1 LSTETEKESAN
12 AIRVPPSPYDGYIT
26 VRDVSPRTSVIRTAN
41 SDSSLERN
49 SPSDQLDDWYSND
62 PNTPARISSKTNEPS
77 SDQRFKYDV
86 SKISS
91 PPQQEQMAEMDHYLV
106 PIPFQQQTSIYASI
120 GGGPST
126 LVSPEDLPTSSTCS
140 MPIEASSSTSSLSL
154 TETKLT
160 ATTSLPMASSTSPKK
175 KKMKTLKK
183 LLTLS
188 RKPKSRK
195 EKHNSDPEV
204 SN

>member
-1 LSTETEKESAN
+1 MT
-12 AIRVPPSPYDGYIT
+12 
-26 VRDVSPRTSVIRTAN
+26 DVSPVTSVIRTAN

-49 SPSDQLDDWYSND
+49 SPSDDQSDGWYDNL
-62 PNTPARISSKTNEPS
+62 PNTPGRISSKTNQPS
-77 SDQRFKYDV
+77 SDQKFRFDV
-86 SKISS
+86 PKISS
-91 PPQQEQMAEMDHYLV
+91 PPQTAEMDHYLA

-120 GGGPST
+120 GGVPST
-126 LVSPEDLPTSSTCS
+126 LVSSEDLHRPSTCS
-140 MPIEASSSTSSLSL
+140 MPIEASSSTSSLSS
-154 TETKLT
+154 TSTKLT
-160 ATTSLPMASSTSPKK
+160 ATTSMPIGSSTSTKK

-195 EKHNSDPEV
+195 EKPNSDPEV